1 MSPGSR
7 DTGAARSGTAPD
19 DVTEERSLPSAAR
32 LLISLVIGS
41 GALAA
46 AGWLTAV
53 EGWSSGDAAAWGAI
67 FVATA
72 ISERFQLELRHR
84 SEHDDYSLSDAIW
97 TGSLL
102 LVAPSVLATAVVAGV
117 LVGEALHRRP
127 PVKLAF
133 NVGQFALAISVA
145 LAVFEALGS
154 PPADEPASWLAAAAA
169 MASFQAVSTL
179 LVGGIIASA
188 EARPVR
194 EVLLPVT
201 ALVHLAGNVA
211 TGILGALVWTAQ
223 PLGLP
228 LLLIPLALTYL
239 AYRGWLRTLHERDR
253 MAQMGDDADAIA
265 RSSDLSKR
273 LTDSERTDAVGQLAS
288 TFNHMLAALE
298 ASFRRERTFIRESSH
313 ELRTPITICRGHLE
327 VLTPQPAPDELL
339 ETIAVVLDEL
349 DRMTRIADD
358 MSDLAYVEDPASLR
372 PGEVDLERLLAD
384 VAVKA
389 SPLLNGRLLVEPAPA
404 EGPLSGDSQRLVQ
417 ALINLIKNAREH
429 TTPDTPIALRAVSDG
444 DAWRFEVADSGDG
457 LAPADEERVFQPFY
471 KSPDSD
477 GSGLGLAIVSG
488 IARAHGGAAG
498 LDNRPGEGATFWIRI
513 PR

>member
-1 MSPGSR
+1 
-7 DTGAARSGTAPD
+7 
-19 DVTEERSLPSAAR
+19 
-32 LLISLVIGS
+32 
-41 GALAA
+41 
-46 AGWLTAV
+46 
-53 EGWSSGDAAAWGAI
+53 
-67 FVATA
+67 
-72 ISERFQLELRHR
+72 
-84 SEHDDYSLSDAIW
+84 
-97 TGSLL
+97 
-102 LVAPSVLATAVVAGV
+102 
-117 LVGEALHRRP
+117 
-127 PVKLAF
+127 
-133 NVGQFALAISVA
+133 
-145 LAVFEALGS
+145 
-154 PPADEPASWLAAAAA
+154 
-169 MASFQAVSTL
+169 
-179 LVGGIIASA
+179 
-188 EARPVR
+188 
-194 EVLLPVT
+194 
-201 ALVHLAGNVA
+201 
-211 TGILGALVWTAQ
+211 
-223 PLGLP
+223 
-228 LLLIPLALTYL
+228 
-239 AYRGWLRTLHERDR
+239 
-253 MAQMGDDADAIA
+253 
-265 RSSDLSKR
+265 
-273 LTDSERTDAVGQLAS
+273 
-288 TFNHMLAALE
+288 
-298 ASFRRERTFIRESSH
+298 
-313 ELRTPITICRGHLE
+313 

-404 EGPLSGDSQRLVQ
+404 EGPLSGDGQRLVQ

-471 KSPDSD
+471 KSPDSH